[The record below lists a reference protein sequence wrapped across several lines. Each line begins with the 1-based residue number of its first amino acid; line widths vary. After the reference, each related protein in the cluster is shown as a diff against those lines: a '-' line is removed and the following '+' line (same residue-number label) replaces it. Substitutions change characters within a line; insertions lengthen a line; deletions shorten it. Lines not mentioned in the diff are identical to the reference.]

1 MTTIAYRRNPA
12 NLLKQLGWWVLFL
25 VCVFYALYALY
36 MGGVEILH
44 QLGIVQD
51 AKYRATPLIFILHAL
66 AGFAALI
73 TGPLQFN
80 RAILNKRRD
89 LHRLSG
95 KIYVYA
101 VWIASAAALVD
112 AIFFDIPFLGKIA
125 FGVLA
130 VLWFG
135 ATTTAFLR
143 IRKRNIREHRE
154 RMIRSFSLSFF
165 FVTGGFW
172 MPGFT
177 STDLPYEIAYPLAV
191 FLAWFLN
198 LVFAEAW
205 IRWTRGNFSVKELPR
220 LEEKTNVISSA
231 QSTDART

>member
-1 MTTIAYRRNPA
+1 MTTIVNRRNHV
-12 NLLKQLGWWVLFL
+12 NFLKQLGWWILFL
-25 VCVFYALYALY
+25 VCMFYAFYALY

-44 QLGIVQD
+44 QVGIVAD

-66 AGFAALI
+66 AGFVALI

-80 RAILNKRRD
+80 RSIMNKKRN

-112 AIFFDIPFLGKIA
+112 AIFFEIPFLGKIA

-130 VLWFG
+130 ALWFG

-143 IRKRNIREHRE
+143 IRKRNIWEHRE
-154 RMIRSFSLSFF
+154 WMIRSFALSLF

-172 MPGFT
+172 MPGLT

-205 IRWTRGNFSVKELPR
+205 IRWTRGNVSAKELPR